1 MTRAPVILVDWT
13 PELIIEVIRRW
24 VDGESANEIGLT
36 HHITRSAIL
45 GKLGRLRTEMTAE
58 GKYVYPELQ
67 HRTPKP
73 PKYREDAPKARHYAE
88 AVASPRRAVV
98 VLKHKDGP
106 TPEKPSVWSPLPGQV
121 PIPLVS
127 RGNRCAWPMDDRIA
141 GEYMC
146 CGAPHE
152 PGSPYCPTHRQMAL
166 TKRVEE
172 MA

>member
-1 MTRAPVILVDWT
+1 MTRAPVTLVDWT
-13 PELIIEVIRRW
+13 PELLIEVIRRW

-45 GKLGRLRTEMTAE
+45 GKLGRLRTEMTEE
-58 GKYVYPELQ
+58 GRYAYPELQ

-73 PKYREDAPKARHYAE
+73 PKYREAFPKARDCAE
-88 AVASPRRAVV
+88 AIASPR
-98 VLKHKDGP
+98 KP
-106 TPEKPSVWSPLPGQV
+106 TLLPKQKTTPTQQTPSVWAPLPGHT
-121 PIPLVS
+121 PIPLLS

-152 PGSPYCPTHRQMAL
+152 PGSPYCPTHRQMAMTPSL
-166 TKRVEE
+166 RP
-172 MA
+172 A